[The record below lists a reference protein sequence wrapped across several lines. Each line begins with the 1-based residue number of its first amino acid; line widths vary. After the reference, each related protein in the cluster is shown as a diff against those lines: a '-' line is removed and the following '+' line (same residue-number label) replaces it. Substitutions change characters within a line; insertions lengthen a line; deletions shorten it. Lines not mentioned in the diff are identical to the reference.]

1 MLQIFGLQSK
11 DSNNVA
17 GTNGVANSGNLGGT
31 TTGGSTGGLAQTNV
45 QTKQNASIL
54 LSAIV
59 GTAVL
64 GFELTKDGKLKLG

>member
-11 DSNNVA
+11 DGNNVA
-17 GTNGVANSGNLGGT
+17 GTNGVASSGNLGGT

-64 GFELTKDGKLKLG
+64 GFGLTKDGKLKL